1 MSQPVIIIRGLCD
14 PSEVSLEV
22 YDSGLRKC
30 STHTLKGVLRDLRF
44 AAGVVTNIL
53 CDRAPLS
60 QRPSAAQPRAKGPS
74 ARAGASAKRR
84 GPGPS
89 PSR

>member
-1 MSQPVIIIRGLCD
+1 MNKPLIIVGTTPDL
-14 PSEVSLEV
+14 SKATMVV
-22 YDSGLRKC
+22 YEKRLLAC
-30 STHTLKGVLRDLRF
+30 STGDLTIALSDLRF

-53 CDRAPLS
+53 RDRAPLS
-60 QRPSAAQPRAKGPS
+60 QRPRAALPRAKGPS

-89 PSR
+89 LSR